1 MEKKVAEQKQIIK
14 MEFELFVKDI
24 VEKGAEVLVKCK
36 QFKIESLQDDGS
48 KFQARLWREMEKVV
62 VGEEF
67 PAFLASNGT
76 LLNAQTN
83 DIHKSFY

>member
-1 MEKKVAEQKQIIK
+1 M
-14 MEFELFVKDI
+14 
-24 VEKGAEVLVKCK
+24 KCK

-48 KFQARLWREMEKVV
+48 KFQARLWRQMEKVV

-83 DIHKSFY
+83 DIQKKFLLSSIKWMHFRWN